1 MLKSLQSEPKTDLPL
16 PTSDSITSKGNK
28 QGEFMGEKNKKSS
41 MNFVFI
47 SCHTQSCPCANFF
60 FPFLLLASTHKSD
73 CHPVEDVGGVRDEL
87 RSVTDWK
94 TLGEELQ
101 VPRQVLDNIDSDN
114 PRAERKIIETIRA
127 WFNIKEK
134 PCWEMVVRAL
144 KRMLQNKLASE
155 IAGRHGVNYNEV

>member
-1 MLKSLQSEPKTDLPL
+1 MSFLTAGMNFLLDA
-16 PTSDSITSKGNK
+16 
-28 QGEFMGEKNKKSS
+28 KSS
-41 MNFVFI
+41 LLHVLNLVYFL
-47 SCHTQSCPCANFF
+47 
-60 FPFLLLASTHKSD
+60 FLLSASTHKLD
-73 CHPVEDVGGVRDEL
+73 CHLIEDVSAVRDEL

-101 VPRQVLDNIDSDN
+101 VPRQVLENIDSNN
-114 PRAERKIIETIRA
+114 PKAERKIIETIHA

-144 KRMLQNKLASE
+144 KRMLLKKLANE

>member
-1 MLKSLQSEPKTDLPL
+1 MLKSLQSEPKTNLPL

-28 QGEFMGEKNKKSS
+28 QGEFWGKNKKSS

-47 SCHTQSCPCANFF
+47 SCHTQSCACANFF
-60 FPFLLLASTHKSD
+60 LLSASTHKSD

-101 VPRQVLDNIDSDN
+101 VPHQVLENIDSNN
-114 PRAERKIIETIRA
+114 PKAERKIIETIHA

-144 KRMLQNKLASE
+144 KRMLLNKLASE

>member
-1 MLKSLQSEPKTDLPL
+1 MPNPV
-16 PTSDSITSKGNK
+16 
-28 QGEFMGEKNKKSS
+28 FS
-41 MNFVFI
+41 MYLTFVYFL
-47 SCHTQSCPCANFF
+47 
-60 FPFLLLASTHKSD
+60 FLLSASTHKLD
-73 CHPVEDVGGVRDEL
+73 CHLIEDVSAVRDEL

-101 VPRQVLDNIDSDN
+101 VPRQVLENIDSNN
-114 PRAERKIIETIRA
+114 PKAERKIIETIHA

-144 KRMLQNKLASE
+144 KRMLLKKLANE

>member
-1 MLKSLQSEPKTDLPL
+1 MNRVSFLTARMNFLLDA
-16 PTSDSITSKGNK
+16 
-28 QGEFMGEKNKKSS
+28 KSS
-41 MNFVFI
+41 LLRVLNLVYFL
-47 SCHTQSCPCANFF
+47 FF
-60 FPFLLLASTHKSD
+60 LSASTHKLD
-73 CHPVEDVGGVRDEL
+73 CHLIEDVSAVRDEL

-101 VPRQVLDNIDSDN
+101 VPRQVLENIDSNN
-114 PRAERKIIETIRA
+114 PKAERKIIETIHA

-144 KRMLQNKLASE
+144 KRMLLKKLANE